1 MHEPE
6 APAAHAG
13 GHNGAAVKAYLVI
26 FAALAVFTAVSFIL
40 NYIERQGGM
49 TKEMSFALILAVAII
64 KATLVGMFFMHLKYD
79 WFKVGFMIVPALIL
93 GAMMMLVL
101 MPDIVLAWG
110 KFYFVIIPAFILG
123 CVLIVVLLPDQVLI
137 WRHNR

>member
-6 APAAHAG
+6 TTAHAE

-26 FAALAVFTAVSFIL
+26 FVALAIFTAVSFIL

-64 KATLVGMFFMHLKYD
+64 KATLVGMFFMHLKFD
-79 WFKVGFMIVPALIL
+79 
-93 GAMMMLVL
+93 
-101 MPDIVLAWG
+101 WG